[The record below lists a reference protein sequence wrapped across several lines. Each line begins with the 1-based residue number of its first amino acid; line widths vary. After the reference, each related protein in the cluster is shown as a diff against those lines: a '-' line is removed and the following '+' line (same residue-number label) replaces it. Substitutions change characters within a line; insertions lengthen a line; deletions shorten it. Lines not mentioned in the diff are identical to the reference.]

1 MPADF
6 LLKERRM
13 KKLCTLFV
21 FLMLLSLQASGQS
34 GIPLT
39 TAGEAFKLRSATP
52 GFLYTN
58 PPPLVIEGWEKARL
72 GTIAY
77 SGSVKT
83 DIYWP
88 SEPSATPLPVILVVF
103 SYTSSQFIQENG
115 KSFREIEPMTIWFAQ
130 LANKGFVVV
139 CPDIENVG
147 KDMGSI
153 MTWINKR
160 GPSLGIDSARMG
172 FLSFSANPKTIPY
185 LLSLPEAASL
195 KAIALY
201 YPELVPA
208 SWEVPSNV
216 ALHIIKAGKDAATR
230 NVRIDL
236 LAKKFKEAGN
246 YVEVITYGNG
256 IHAFDLKDQ
265 SPEAASIM
273 MTTLEF
279 FSRHL

>member
-1 MPADF
+1 MKRLSIIF
-6 LLKERRM
+6 VVLVLLAM
-13 KKLCTLFV
+13 DAV
-21 FLMLLSLQASGQS
+21 GQT

-39 TAGEAFKLRSATP
+39 TAGEAMKVRSKVP

-72 GTIAY
+72 GTVAY
-77 SGSVKT
+77 SGTIKT

-88 SEPSATPLPVILVVF
+88 PESSEAPLPVILIVF
-103 SYTSSQFIQENG
+103 SYNSSQFIQENG

-130 LANKGFVVV
+130 LANKGFAVI

-147 KDMGSI
+147 KDMSSI
-153 MTWINKR
+153 MTWIQKNGAK
-160 GPSLGIDSARMG
+160 LGLDPLRMG
-172 FLSFSANPKTIPY
+172 FLSFSANVKTVPY
-185 LLSLPEAASL
+185 LLTLPEATNL

-208 SWEVPSNV
+208 SWEVPKNV
-216 ALHIIKAGKDAATR
+216 ALHIIKTGKDAATR

-246 YVEVITYGNG
+246 YAEVITYENG

-265 SPEAASIM
+265 SPEAAAIM

-279 FSRHL
+279 FTKYL